1 MMMKNYSKYSNFNKI
16 KANDWIEKL
25 GEVKDEEKKTMI
37 EKIKKQVKDAKEIMF
52 QMFESKGKK
61 NEFKKKDWIHVTN
74 SNNIQTSYK
83 QDSPLYSIKMESTLK
98 QPILNILSV
107 FHEIDLYPSCNHKI
121 LT

>member
-61 NEFKKKDWIHVTN
+61 K
-74 SNNIQTSYK
+74 
-83 QDSPLYSIKMESTLK
+83 
-98 QPILNILSV
+98 
-107 FHEIDLYPSCNHKI
+107 
-121 LT
+121 